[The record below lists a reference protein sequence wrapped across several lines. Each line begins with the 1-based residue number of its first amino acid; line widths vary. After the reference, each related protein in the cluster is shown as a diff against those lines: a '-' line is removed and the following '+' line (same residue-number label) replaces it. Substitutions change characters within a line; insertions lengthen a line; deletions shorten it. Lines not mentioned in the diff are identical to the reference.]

1 MISRV
6 KTSVHLSLAAAIL
19 LVSGVSI
26 TAAEPAPIAGNPLM
40 VRSALPFQAP
50 PFDKIKDADF
60 APALEAGMEQQLT
73 EVDKIANDPE
83 PPTFDNTI
91 AALER
96 SGQLLTR
103 AAQSFALITGAN
115 TNDALEKLQEQE
127 APKLQATQDAIL
139 LNAKLFKRIE
149 TLYRRR
155 SKLEL
160 SADAQRLLWYYYTE
174 AALAGAQLSTADQ
187 ARLRALNQ
195 EEASLSAK
203 FTNQLLAADKDGA
216 LIVSDSKVL
225 AGLTQAALDAA
236 AQAAAAR
243 NLSGKWVIPLQN
255 TTQQPDLAQLS
266 NRNTRELL
274 FQASWTRAERGDAN
288 DTRAIVVRLA
298 ELRAQKAQILGYPDY
313 AAWRL
318 RDQMAQTPEAVNTM
332 FAQLVP
338 PVTALAR
345 KEAARIQAVIDRQ
358 PQPFT
363 LQPWDWNFY
372 AEQVRKA
379 EYDLEDSEIRPYF
392 ELNRVLQDGLFY
404 AATQLYGVTFK
415 ERKDLP
421 VYHPDVR
428 VFEVFNPDGSP
439 LGLCYFDYFKRDNKS
454 GGAWTADLVARSQL
468 LGQQPVIYNVANFTK
483 PAAGDPALLS
493 FDDVITMFHEFG
505 HALHALFTDEV
516 NPTLF
521 SNGFARDFV
530 EFPSQFNERWA
541 LHPDVLAHYALH
553 YRTGA
558 PMPQQLVER
567 IKKAATFNKGY
578 DFTELLAAS
587 ELDMHWHQQS
597 VGATARDPDAFD
609 TEVLEQTAL
618 NLPAVP
624 PRYRSN
630 YFAHIWA
637 GGYAAG
643 YYSYTWDKV
652 LADDAFSWF
661 QEHGGLTR
669 ANGQRFRELI
679 LAPGTWADHAQL
691 FHEFRGR
698 DPSIE
703 PMLREIGL
711 ARSAPPST
719 RAAPSHD
726 AKTQR

>member
-1 MISRV
+1 M
-6 KTSVHLSLAAAIL
+6 KTSVRVSLRAAIAL
-19 LVSGVSI
+19 LTLVSV
-26 TAAEPAPIAGNPLM
+26 TAADPAAVGNNPLM
-40 VRSALPFQAP
+40 ARSPLPFQAP
-50 PFDKIKDADF
+50 PFDRIKDADF
-60 APALEAGMEQQLT
+60 APALEAGMQQQLA
-73 EVDKIANDPE
+73 EVDRIANSSE
-83 PPTFDNTI
+83 PPTFDNTVV
-91 AALER
+91 ALER

-103 AAQSFALITGAN
+103 AAQSFGLLTGAN
-115 TNDALEKLQEQE
+115 TNDMLEKLQEQE

-139 LNAKLFKRIE
+139 LNPKLFKRIA
-149 TLYRRR
+149 TLYGERGML
-155 SKLEL
+155 KL
-160 SADAQRLLWYYYTE
+160 SADDQRLLWYYYTE
-174 AALAGAQLSTADQ
+174 AALAGAQLSPADQ
-187 ARLRALNQ
+187 DKLRALNQ

-216 LIVSDSKVL
+216 LIVSDPKTL
-225 AGLTQAALDAA
+225 AGLTQAGLDAA

-243 NLSGKWVIPLQN
+243 KLSGKWVIPLQN

-266 NRNTRELL
+266 NRNIREQL
-274 FQASWTRAERGDAN
+274 FRSSWTRAEKDNAN
-288 DTRAIVVRLA
+288 DTRSIVVRLA
-298 ELRAQKAQILGYPDY
+298 ELRAQKAHILGYPDY

-318 RDQMAQTPEAVNTM
+318 RDQMAQTPAAVDRM

-338 PVTALAR
+338 PMTALAK
-345 KEAARIQAVIDRQ
+345 KEAAGIQTVIDRQ
-358 PQPFT
+358 PQPFK
-363 LQPWDWNFY
+363 LQPWDWNFF

-379 EYDLEDSEIRPYF
+379 EYDLDDSEIRPYF

-421 VYHPDVR
+421 VYQSDVR

-468 LGQQPVIYNVANFTK
+468 LGQQPVVYQVANFTQ
-483 PAAGDPALLS
+483 PAPGNPALLS
-493 FDDVITMFHEFG
+493 WDDVITMFHEFG
-505 HALHALFTDEV
+505 HALHAMFTEEV

-541 LHPDVLAHYALH
+541 LDPKVLAHYALH
-553 YRTGA
+553 YRTGE
-558 PMPQQLVER
+558 PMPQQLVDK

-587 ELDMHWHQQS
+587 ELDMRWHEQA

-609 TEVLEQTAL
+609 SKVLEATAL

-652 LADDAFSWF
+652 LADDAFGWF
-661 QEHGGLTR
+661 QQHGGLTR
-669 ANGQRFRELI
+669 ANGRRFRELI
-679 LAPGTWADHAQL
+679 LAPGTWADHAQM
-691 FHEFRGR
+691 FREFRGR

-711 ARSAPPST
+711 GHPTPSST
-719 RAAPSHD
+719 QAASSHD
-726 AKTQR
+726 TKTRP